1 MQVPVVM
8 TTSLGQKISTVAV
21 QHPGGT
27 TGTAGH
33 TTLLT
38 NTSPISAV
46 PGNTTSQQKVQQH
59 QNYNIHVYKGR
70 LSVF

>member
-21 QHPGGT
+21 QQPTGT
-27 TGTAGH
+27 TAAAGH

-38 NTSPISAV
+38 NTAA
-46 PGNTTSQQKVQQH
+46 GNTNSQQKVCNVETLTH
-59 QNYNIHVYKGR
+59 HSG
-70 LSVF
+70 VFTLVKSNVFI